1 MAYQAELQSSRQKVV
16 LYETAAPI
24 QLEPGERH
32 DFMVKHDIKEISTYT
47 LICSSRYGTGEGAAY
62 QPQYF
67 KFNAANPLS
76 GEKQPF
82 SMALQQVCH
91 VASVAVPRLCPSVW
105 PSRLQAALYQM
116 VLMAGRQAV
125 TVIQGVHQAALT
137 CVYLQMLQCGQR

>member
-47 LICSSRYGTGEGAAY
+47 LICSSRYGSGEDAAY

-76 GEKQPF
+76 GNEQPLGEDL
-82 SMALQQVCH
+82 MLHPVCQA
-91 VASVAVPRLCPSVW
+91 ASPFFPCLCQSIR
-105 PSRLQAALYQM
+105 PSRLQAALIHIAL
-116 VLMAGRQAV
+116 VSSRQSLWY
-125 TVIQGVHQAALT
+125 TLST
-137 CVYLQMLQCGQR
+137 RLF